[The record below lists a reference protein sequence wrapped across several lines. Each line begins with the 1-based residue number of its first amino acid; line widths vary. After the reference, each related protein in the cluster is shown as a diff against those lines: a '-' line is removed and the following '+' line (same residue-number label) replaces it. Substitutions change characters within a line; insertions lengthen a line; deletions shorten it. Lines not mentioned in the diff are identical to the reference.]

1 MKKFLFIIQ
10 FDSYAKTLIPVINQL
25 LKNNHRCDVILLK
38 QKFYKKPWLSNDILL
53 LFKNIKNNLD
63 IFGFYSKRNSIKFI
77 NKNKYD
83 VITIGTTYTALIEK
97 IHKELKKNNLK
108 TKLVSGYVGALLSNN
123 NDSFIKGVKRRAY
136 TDLIWV
142 PGQEAKDQILLL
154 NIVNN
159 KKTKIATTGLPR
171 IDELFNKRDL
181 IENSKKNKIIFFE
194 QPTFPKTKQERI
206 ILVEKLIKLAEI
218 YKNNDIIIKPRFHT
232 KVGHAHRPKYLLQ
245 DILLNRNNKPKN
257 IKISN
262 ENIYDLFKQCKLSL
276 TISSTAGLE
285 SLLVKIP
292 TLFIKDFCN
301 NENIYGSDDFK
312 KFNAIVSFEN
322 LYNKKI
328 PQINYESIFN
338 KN

>member
-1 MKKFLFIIQ
+1 
-10 FDSYAKTLIPVINQL
+10 
-25 LKNNHRCDVILLK
+25 
-38 QKFYKKPWLSNDILL
+38 
-53 LFKNIKNNLD
+53 
-63 IFGFYSKRNSIKFI
+63 
-77 NKNKYD
+77 
-83 VITIGTTYTALIEK
+83 
-97 IHKELKKNNLK
+97 
-108 TKLVSGYVGALLSNN
+108 
-123 NDSFIKGVKRRAY
+123 
-136 TDLIWV
+136 LIWV

-159 KKTKIATTGLPR
+159 KKTKITATGLPR
-171 IDELFNKRDL
+171 FDELFNKCDL
-181 IENSKKNKIIFFE
+181 IKNSKKNNFIFFE

-206 ILVEKLIKLAEI
+206 ILVEKLIRLAEI

-232 KVGHAHRPKYLLQ
+232 KIGHAHRPKYLLQ
-245 DILLNRNNKPKN
+245 DILLKRKNKPKN

-285 SLLVKIP
+285 SLLVGIP

-301 NENIYGSDDFK
+301 NKNLYGSHDFK

-328 PQINYESIFN
+328 PQISYESIFN
-338 KN
+338 TLRFDGKNTLRLTEELISLSNNNNV